1 MSKLYNTWLGYF
13 LFGICVFS
21 SSLNAKET
29 IHVAVASNF
38 KTVLQTLLQDSPI
51 PGIQVKISAASSG
64 VLYSQIVHGA
74 PFDVFLS
81 ADDVRPQALIKEGF
95 ASQSSLITYALG
107 ELAVWQPNANRV
119 NNKVAIANPRFS
131 PYGQASEFYANANF
145 KKPINY
151 VYGNNITQAFQFVQ
165 SGNASVG
172 VVAVSTLKM
181 AFNNSQDPQYLSYKL
196 IPPSEYPEI
205 IQQGVIIKSSKKL
218 ASAQKLMDFLM
229 TSGTQLKLVELGYR
243 TKDSNASK

>member
-81 ADDVRPQALIKEGF
+81 ADNVRPQALIKEGF
-95 ASQSSLITYALG
+95 ASHSSLITYALG

-131 PYGQASEFYANANF
+131 PYGQASEFYTNANF

-172 VVAVSTLKM
+172 VMAVSTLKM

-218 ASAQKLMDFLM
+218 ATAQKLMDFLM
-229 TSGTQLKLVELGYR
+229 TSSTQLKLVELGYR

>member
-1 MSKLYNTWLGYF
+1 MLS
-13 LFGICVFS
+13 CSV
-21 SSLNAKET
+21 NAKET
-29 IHVAVASNF
+29 LNVAVASNF
-38 KTVLQTLLQDSPI
+38 KTVLETLLKKSPL
-51 PGIQVKISAASSG
+51 PNVDVKISAASSG

-95 ASQSSLITYALG
+95 ASQSSIITYALG
-107 ELAVWQPNANRV
+107 ELAVWQPNANKV

-172 VVAVSTLKM
+172 
-181 AFNNSQDPQYLSYKL
+181 LSL
-196 IPPSEYPEI
+196 IHI
-205 IQQGVIIKSSKKL
+205 
-218 ASAQKLMDFLM
+218 
-229 TSGTQLKLVELGYR
+229 
-243 TKDSNASK
+243 